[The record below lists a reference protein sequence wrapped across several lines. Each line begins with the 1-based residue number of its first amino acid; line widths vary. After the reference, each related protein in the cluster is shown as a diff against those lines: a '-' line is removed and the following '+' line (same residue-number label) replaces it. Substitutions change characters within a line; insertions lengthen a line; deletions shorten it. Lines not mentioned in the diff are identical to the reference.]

1 MDDEIWGQTDSLL
14 DDKNQEPKANKQ
26 TEIRQAASRMEEEE
40 IQKVS
45 LDILL
50 GFGLA
55 VVPTGRGCG
64 EKKAR
69 GSQAGERDL
78 GEVETA

>member
-1 MDDEIWGQTDSLL
+1 MNDEIWGQTDSLL

-45 LDILL
+45 LDIPL

-55 VVPTGRGCG
+55 VVPGKGMWREKGQRKSGR
-64 EKKAR
+64 
-69 GSQAGERDL
+69 
-78 GEVETA
+78 